1 MADHSRSPK
10 TDFYST
16 LGITATSSI
25 KEICKAYKSLVLKWS
40 TPDKNPFNQ
49 KEAQEKF
56 TAINEAYDKAIKGKR
71 FDEDDELTISE
82 PTTIGFDHHK
92 SVDDSF
98 FSRSNSFLSRN
109 ATSRR
114 CKTPTPN
121 FSRDMNHRRSALEEK
136 EFSNPFPRN
145 MSRRRT
151 PETHIHTA
159 FLSRNKST
167 QSTTPIVFSQ
177 STAKKKPAPV
187 ERKLECA
194 LEELLDGCVK
204 KIKITRD
211 VIAETGVIVQEEEVL
226 WITVKPGW
234 RRGTKIMFEGKGDEK
249 PGYLPADII
258 LLIDEKRHPLYER
271 EGDDL
276 EIVVEIPLVKALTGC
291 SIPIPL
297 LGGDNMT
304 LSFDD
309 IIYPGYEKVI
319 RGQGMPNP
327 KEQSRRGDLRIKFL
341 VEFPAELSDEQRAE
355 AVDILQDCS

>member
-1 MADHSRSPK
+1 MADPSRSQT
-10 TDFYST
+10 TDFYSI
-16 LGITATSSI
+16 LGVTATSSI
-25 KEICKAYKSLVLKWS
+25 KEICKAYKSLVMKWS
-40 TPDKNPFNQ
+40 PDKNPSNR

-56 TAINEAYDKAIKGKR
+56 TAINEAYDKAINGKR
-71 FDEDDELTISE
+71 FGEDHLLISE

-92 SVDDSF
+92 SIDDSF
-98 FSRSNSFLSRN
+98 FSRPHHSFASRN
-109 ATSRR
+109 VTSRR

-121 FSRDMNHRRSALEEK
+121 LLRDTSQRTNSEET

-145 MSRRRT
+145 RGRRCIS
-151 PETHIHTA
+151 ETHINMTA
-159 FLSRNKST
+159 SSLSRNTSR
-167 QSTTPIVFSQ
+167 QSTTPIIFSQ
-177 STAKKKPAPV
+177 STERKKPPPV
-187 ERKLECA
+187 ERKLKCT

-204 KIKITRD
+204 KIMITRD
-211 VIAETGVIVQEEEVL
+211 VIAETGVIIQEEEVL
-226 WITVKPGW
+226 WVNVKPGW
-234 RRGTKIMFEGKGDEK
+234 RKGTKIMFEGKGDEK

-276 EIVVEIPLVKALTGC
+276 EVVVEIPLVNALTGC
-291 SIPIPL
+291 SISIPL
-297 LGGDNMT
+297 LGGDEMT

-309 IIYPGYEKVI
+309 IIYPGYKKVI

-341 VEFPAELSDEQRAE
+341 VEFPVELSDEQRAE